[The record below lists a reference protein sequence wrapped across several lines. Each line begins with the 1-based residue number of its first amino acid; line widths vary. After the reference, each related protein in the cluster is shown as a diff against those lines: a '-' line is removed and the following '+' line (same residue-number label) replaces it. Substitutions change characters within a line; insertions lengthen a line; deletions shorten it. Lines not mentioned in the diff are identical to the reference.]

1 MTTCRHSLRF
11 LGFPGFPY
19 HAPFRPTSINEALMG
34 EIDQSSVACQ
44 EEAKLSEGISGDK
57 GQGLG
62 QKGLHQDNP
71 TAPLMRRLTQESNSM
86 G

>member
-1 MTTCRHSLRF
+1 
-11 LGFPGFPY
+11 
-19 HAPFRPTSINEALMG
+19 MG
-34 EIDQSSVACQ
+34 ETDQSSVACQ

-71 TAPLMRRLTQESNSM
+71 TAPPMRRHIQQSNSM